1 MATSRNFVKLL
12 SWALLSETLTGFT
25 LSTTT
30 SLNNHHHHHRY
41 NAGIQTPSSSTSQ
54 LHMSLKPAAMP
65 LMDSGKALARSGEFM
80 VDLTNGLDLYG
91 GALSASGAF
100 VRNAGDCVAQAAASC
115 RFKTAAELVCDELR
129 EAATCLAE
137 ATGKLELAVE
147 EAQADKDEALAR
159 QIQGMIKPL
168 ADCSRALE
176 NAGEGIMK
184 KTDLKNTGDSLIVCG
199 ENLKL
204 LSSELSGLAPLNDA
218 ASSDALSA
226 GQRMTYASEKMV
238 EAGNELK
245 GNKPEKPK
253 GKGWLK
259 G

>member
-1 MATSRNFVKLL
+1 MTQRILVKIML
-12 SWALLSETLTGFT
+12 WALLPQSLTGFT
-25 LSTTT
+25 LSTAS
-30 SLNNHHHHHRY
+30 SLKKHHRRGDQ
-41 NAGIQTPSSSTSQ
+41 AQFTSSQ
-54 LHMSLKPAAMP
+54 LHMSLKPAAIP

-80 VDLTNGLDLYG
+80 VDMTNGFELYG

-129 EAATCLAE
+129 EAATCLSE
-137 ATGKLELAVE
+137 ATEKLELAVE
-147 EAQADKDEALAR
+147 EAQTDKDEALAT
-159 QIQGMIKPL
+159 QIQAMIRPI
-168 ADCSRALE
+168 ADCSTSLE
-176 NAGEGIMK
+176 AAGKGIMQ
-184 KTDLKNTGDSLIVCG
+184 KTALTDIGSSLVLCG
-199 ENLKL
+199 ESLKL
-204 LSSELSGLAPLNDA
+204 LSAEISGLAPLNDA

-253 GKGWLK
+253 GKAWLK